1 MDGLNEL
8 WRANL
13 GLGSEL
19 ALVGVVAASP

>member
-13 GLGSEL
+13 GLSSEL
-19 ALVGVVAASP
+19 ALEEIMAASP